1 MDFTDTEQQ
10 HHSHTYTP
18 GIAMHDRLL
27 EEAGHTSVED
37 RMFRLSLDQSGTNG
51 LITFPSHGP
60 SLDHLPTAVVA
71 PTPHVEEAM
80 DASSDSSEEEYTRL
94 IELMEQEALE
104 EELAELEELFNATE
118 QDDME
123 NAATTNTT
131 PIATTSAT
139 PITTPIDASNSVF
152 AVTDVRLRQTSAPRT
167 NTTASVSTTP
177 ITTTGHT
184 NPQASP
190 SPFSSSQAATPPY
203 LGARPRTRTPLHPS
217 TSPAP
222 RRTRP
227 ALLPTPTPPS
237 MCPSAAHLFW
247 WCETSNCGRA
257 HPTSYT
263 VCTYCGVPRA
273 TSRIR
278 KRQRGE

>member
-1 MDFTDTEQQ
+1 MDDTVKEVTGMDMDTEQP
-10 HHSHTYTP
+10 HHTHTYTP

-27 EEAGHTSVED
+27 EEAGHISVED

-123 NAATTNTT
+123 NAAPTITT
-131 PIATTSAT
+131 PIATTSA
-139 PITTPIDASNSVF
+139 TPIDASNSVF
-152 AVTDVRLRQTSAPRT
+152 AVTDVRLRQTSDPAP
-167 NTTASVSTTP
+167 
-177 ITTTGHT
+177 
-184 NPQASP
+184 
-190 SPFSSSQAATPPY
+190 
-203 LGARPRTRTPLHPS
+203 TPLP
-217 TSPAP
+217 
-222 RRTRP
+222 
-227 ALLPTPTPPS
+227 LCPP
-237 MCPSAAHLFW
+237 PHHHHW
-247 WCETSNCGRA
+247 PHQPPG
-257 HPTSYT
+257 
-263 VCTYCGVPRA
+263 
-273 TSRIR
+273 
-278 KRQRGE
+278 